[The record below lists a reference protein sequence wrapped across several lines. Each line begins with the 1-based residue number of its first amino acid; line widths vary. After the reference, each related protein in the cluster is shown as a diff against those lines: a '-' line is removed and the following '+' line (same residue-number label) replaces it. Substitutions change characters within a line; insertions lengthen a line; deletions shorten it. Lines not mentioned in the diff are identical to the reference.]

1 MRLADHVRSGHLRDP
16 FRKARVRQR
25 SCTRSLTRA
34 VAGLGDAIDMYLD
47 REQAEADLER
57 VLRDEPEWE
66 SFLSVEPV
74 ELLAADFPN

>member
-1 MRLADHVRSGHLRDP
+1 VLVYALVDSRPSPAW
-16 FRKARVRQR
+16 
-25 SCTRSLTRA
+25 
-34 VAGLGDAIDMYLD
+34 GDAIDMYLD

-74 ELLAADFPN
+74 ELVAADCLN